1 MRLSGIPELLLASFH
16 LEFLSV
22 TFLVLAAI
30 PKELLASEL
39 VPITFERD
47 GSLGQSVTQDTDHTQ
62 VISELV
68 SVEFSASSEENKCL
82 NNLKGRA
89 AAQAGIFCVQD
100 NTRWL

>member
-47 GSLGQSVTQDTDHTQ
+47 GGLGQ
-62 VISELV
+62 
-68 SVEFSASSEENKCL
+68 
-82 NNLKGRA
+82 
-89 AAQAGIFCVQD
+89 
-100 NTRWL
+100 